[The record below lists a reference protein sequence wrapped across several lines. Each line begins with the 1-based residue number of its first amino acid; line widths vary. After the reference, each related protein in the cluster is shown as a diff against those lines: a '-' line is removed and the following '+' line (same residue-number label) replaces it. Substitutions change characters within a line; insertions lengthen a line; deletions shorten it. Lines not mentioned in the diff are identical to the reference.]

1 MKRKST
7 DRKYGKEFFLFL
19 AIMMLTFGVVLRGQ
33 NFSQLKSTLIRMK
46 PVYVGA
52 ALFLSVFFVA
62 AEGCMICF
70 LLRSVGII
78 VHVRQCV
85 GYSFAGFF
93 FSGITPSASGGQ
105 PMQLYYMKRDGIPL
119 PEGTAVLMAV
129 ATAYKFVLAV
139 VGMMIL
145 LFWQKLL
152 KEHLADIF
160 SGISWDFP

>member
-78 VHVRQCV
+78 VHLP
-85 GYSFAGFF
+85 GSF
-93 FSGITPSASGGQ
+93 
-105 PMQLYYMKRDGIPL
+105 
-119 PEGTAVLMAV
+119 
-129 ATAYKFVLAV
+129 
-139 VGMMIL
+139 
-145 LFWQKLL
+145 
-152 KEHLADIF
+152 
-160 SGISWDFP
+160 FPGSRRLHREDSPCSFII

>member
-78 VHVRQCV
+78 VHVRQCWIFICRV
-85 GYSFAGFF
+85 LFFRDHAVCIGRTAHAALLYEKGRYSSAG
-93 FSGITPSASGGQ
+93 GNRGA
-105 PMQLYYMKRDGIPL
+105 DGCCDSL
-119 PEGTAVLMAV
+119 
-129 ATAYKFVLAV
+129 
-139 VGMMIL
+139 
-145 LFWQKLL
+145 
-152 KEHLADIF
+152 
-160 SGISWDFP
+160 

>member
-93 FSGITPSASGGQ
+93 FFRDHAVCIGRTAHAALLYEKGRYSSAGGN
-105 PMQLYYMKRDGIPL
+105 RGADGCCDSL
-119 PEGTAVLMAV
+119 
-129 ATAYKFVLAV
+129 
-139 VGMMIL
+139 
-145 LFWQKLL
+145 
-152 KEHLADIF
+152 
-160 SGISWDFP
+160 